1 MEIVGKT
8 LTTCQIDP
16 AGELV
21 RLTAE
26 GADGGPVSMVL
37 PVDCLRSL
45 LMTLPGLIDQALK
58 ARYRDDTLKVV
69 YPVGAWSL
77 QAAAGAERL
86 ILTLATPDDF
96 KVSFALTEG
105 DAASL
110 ASSLGDGGDRAR
122 AIQAV
127 MN

>member
-1 MEIVGKT
+1 MN
-8 LTTCQIDP
+8 
-16 AGELV
+16 
-21 RLTAE
+21 
-26 GADGGPVSMVL
+26 
-37 PVDCLRSL
+37 
-45 LMTLPGLIDQALK
+45 
-58 ARYRDDTLKVV
+58 
-69 YPVGAWSL
+69 
-77 QAAAGAERL
+77 AAAGAERL